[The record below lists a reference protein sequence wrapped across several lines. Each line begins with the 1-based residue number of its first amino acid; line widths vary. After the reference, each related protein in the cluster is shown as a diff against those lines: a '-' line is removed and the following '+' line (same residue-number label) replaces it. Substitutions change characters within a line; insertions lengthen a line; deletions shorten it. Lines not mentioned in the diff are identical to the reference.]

1 MKAIVYYKYGS
12 PDVVKLEE
20 VQKPIPGDNQ
30 VLIKAHASSVN
41 YGDCLAVS
49 GKLGVRMYLG
59 LLKPKNKML
68 GSDIAGRV
76 EAVGKNITQFQP
88 GDEVFG
94 DGGPGAF
101 AEYTCT
107 FAKRLASKPAN
118 LSFEEAAAVPIAA
131 VTTLQGLRD
140 EGQIQSGQK
149 VLINGSSGGV
159 GTFAVQLAKHFGA
172 EVTGVCSPNK
182 MELVHSL
189 GADHVIDYTREDF
202 TKNGQRY
209 DLILD
214 VAGHHSLLDYK
225 RALNPQG
232 NYVLLASYM
241 RLVFPV
247 MLLGK
252 RISKAWDKKF
262 SFMIANITTN
272 DLAFLKELLET
283 GKIAPAIGGCYPLR
297 ETAKALRYVDE
308 GHAQGKIVIAVEHNT
323 VP

>member
-12 PDVVKLEE
+12 PDVLKLEE
-20 VQKPIPGDNQ
+20 VQKPVPGDNQ
-30 VLIKAHASSVN
+30 VLIKAHASSIN
-41 YGDCLAVS
+41 YGDCLAVR
-49 GKLGVRMYLG
+49 GKLAVRMYLG

-107 FAKRLASKPAN
+107 FEKRLAPKPAN

-131 VTTLQGLRD
+131 ITALQGLRN
-140 EGQIQSGQK
+140 EGQIQPAQK
-149 VLINGSSGGV
+149 VLINGASGGV
-159 GTFAVQLAKHFGA
+159 GTFAVQLARYFGA
-172 EVTGVCSPNK
+172 EVTGVCSPKK
-182 MELVHSL
+182 MDLVHSL
-189 GADHVIDYTREDF
+189 GVDHVIDYTREDF

-214 VAGHHSLLDYK
+214 VAGHHTLLDYR

-232 NYVLLASYM
+232 NYILLASYM

-252 RISKAWDKKF
+252 RISKAWDKNF
-262 SFMIANITTN
+262 SFMIANITTK
-272 DLAFLKELLET
+272 DLAFLKELFES
-283 GKIAPAIGGCYPLR
+283 GKITPVIGGCYPLH

-308 GHAQGKIVIAVEHNT
+308 GHAEGKVAINIQG
-323 VP
+323 